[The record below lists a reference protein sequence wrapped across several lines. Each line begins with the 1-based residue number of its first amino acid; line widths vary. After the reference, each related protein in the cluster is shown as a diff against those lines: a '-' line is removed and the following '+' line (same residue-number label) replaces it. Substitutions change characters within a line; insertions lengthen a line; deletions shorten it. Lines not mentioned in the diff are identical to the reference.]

1 MLEMVLYILGA
12 YLFVLAPAFAF
23 FRERLDRRKPSISRK
38 HRMALLGAY
47 WLCPL
52 LPYAAVEAQTAIL
65 QPFLRPAISALLQE
79 DGEHQRYKTCKVLLF
94 APWAASVYVVTEV
107 SPGAPDKPY
116 NVGLQMNFVLT
127 RHGWHQEGDVNC
139 VWSDGGNADGNIF
152 PPYPT
157 DEAYRT
163 AER

>member
-1 MLEMVLYILGA
+1 MT
-12 YLFVLAPAFAF
+12 
-23 FRERLDRRKPSISRK
+23 
-38 HRMALLGAY
+38 LLTAY

-52 LPYAAVEAQTAIL
+52 LPYAAVEVQTAIF
-65 QPFLRPAISALLQE
+65 QPLLRPAVSAALQE
-79 DGEHQRYKTCKVLLF
+79 YGGHGRYKNCKVLLF

-107 SPGAPDKPY
+107 SPGAPDKSY
-116 NVGLQMNFVLT
+116 NAGLQMDLVLT
-127 RHGWHQEGDVNC
+127 RHGWSQDGDMGC
-139 VWSDGGNADGNIF
+139 VWSDGGNADGNVF

>member
-1 MLEMVLYILGA
+1 MALYFLGV
-12 YLFVLAPAFAF
+12 YLFMLAPAFAF
-23 FRERLDRRKPSISRK
+23 FRESLDKHKTSISRK
-38 HRMALLGAY
+38 HRITLLAAY

-52 LPYAAVEAQTAIL
+52 LPYAAIEAQTAIL
-65 QPFLRPAISALLQE
+65 QPFLRPAISSALQA
-79 DGEHQRYKTCKVLLF
+79 DGEHQRFKTCKVLLF

-107 SPGAPDKPY
+107 SPGPSDKPC
-116 NVGLQMNFVLT
+116 NVGLQMNLVLT
-127 RHGWHQEGDVNC
+127 RYGWHQNGDMNC